1 MQIDPRAL
9 DRRTA
14 YLWLTSSLIPR
25 PIAWITTT
33 DPSGVLNLAPFSFFG
48 GVTSDPMTV
57 MVSIGRRS
65 DGTHKD
71 TARNL
76 LASGEG
82 VVHIPTHD
90 EAELMVASSAGFA
103 PDRSEV
109 EALGL
114 VTAPSVDVAVPRLAD
129 ARLALEARSVR
140 HLEMGRGPVDVF
152 FLEILRIHA
161 ADEIVL
167 DDLPD
172 PARLGAVGRLGGSG
186 YCDTRVPFAVERPA
200 S

>member
-1 MQIDPRAL
+1 MQIDPRTL
-9 DRRTA
+9 DRRSA
-14 YLWLTSSLIPR
+14 YLWLTSCLVPR
-25 PIAWITTT
+25 PIAWMTTM
-33 DPSGVLNLAPFSFFG
+33 DERGVLNLAPFSFFG

-76 LASGEG
+76 LAGGEG

-90 EAELMVASSAGFA
+90 EAELMVASSAGFSPA
-103 PDRSEV
+103 VSEV

-114 VTAPSVDVAVPRLAD
+114 LAAPSVDVGVPHLAD
-129 ARLALEARSVR
+129 ARLALEARAVQ

-161 ADEIVL
+161 ADEILL
-167 DDLPD
+167 DGLPD

-186 YCDTRVPFAVERPA
+186 YCDTRVPFSVERPA